1 LSWLFSI
8 RYLFSYKLTEH
19 QLTSLREKKMIETLF
34 MALALALIIE
44 GLIPAL
50 FPNKW
55 RNYVLKL
62 AEESTSSI
70 RNIGVSLIIFGAFIL
85 WLLQ

>member
-1 LSWLFSI
+1 
-8 RYLFSYKLTEH
+8 
-19 QLTSLREKKMIETLF
+19 MADTLI

-62 AEESTSSI
+62 AQESTSSI
-70 RNIGVSLIIFGAFIL
+70 RNIGVGLIILGAFIL
-85 WLLQ
+85 WLLQYSFSNPLR

>member
-1 LSWLFSI
+1 
-8 RYLFSYKLTEH
+8 
-19 QLTSLREKKMIETLF
+19 MVETLF
-34 MALALALIIE
+34 MALAFALIIE

-70 RNIGVSLIIFGAFIL
+70 RNIGVGLIIFGAFIL

>member
-1 LSWLFSI
+1 
-8 RYLFSYKLTEH
+8 
-19 QLTSLREKKMIETLF
+19 MAETLF
-34 MALALALIIE
+34 MALAIALIIE

-62 AEESTSSI
+62 ADESTSSI
-70 RNIGVSLIIFGAFIL
+70 RNIGVSLIIFGSFIL

>member
-1 LSWLFSI
+1 
-8 RYLFSYKLTEH
+8 
-19 QLTSLREKKMIETLF
+19 MADTLF
-34 MALALALIIE
+34 MALAIALIIE

-62 AEESTSSI
+62 AQESTSSI
-70 RNIGVSLIIFGAFIL
+70 RNIGVSLIVVGAFIL

>member
-1 LSWLFSI
+1 
-8 RYLFSYKLTEH
+8 
-19 QLTSLREKKMIETLF
+19 MVDTLL
-34 MALALALIIE
+34 MALAIAFIIE

-62 AEESTSSI
+62 AEETPSSI
-70 RNIGVSLIIFGAFIL
+70 RNIGVGLIIFG
-85 WLLQ
+85 LLLLFLVR